1 MINYIFL
8 CDSFFLSN
16 FASELI
22 IRCIIIINPTF
33 ALTGV
38 KELRSL
44 GVKTSPLNLKTPSIK
59 WISKAYVFTP

>member
-16 FASELI
+16 FAGE
-22 IRCIIIINPTF
+22 IIINPTF

-38 KELRSL
+38 EELRS
-44 GVKTSPLNLKTPSIK
+44 
-59 WISKAYVFTP
+59 

>member
-38 KELRSL
+38 KELRS
-44 GVKTSPLNLKTPSIK
+44 
-59 WISKAYVFTP
+59 